1 MRELPAF
8 QESETKEAPHNSKYT
23 EFEATM
29 EMYGF
34 ATGSTETSAVP
45 SPLYRGT
52 TDKSAREQSTTY
64 RVDIQEQYGQGR
76 HSGGLWTSST
86 AAGHGQSAGD
96 QVVYMCG
103 SRDMLVANITASV
116 IYYYHQIV

>member
-34 ATGSTETSAVP
+34 ATGLTETSAVP

-76 HSGGLWTSST
+76 HSDGLWTSSS
-86 AAGHGQSAGD
+86 AAGHGSSQRGTRLFTCAGLET
-96 QVVYMCG
+96 C
-103 SRDMLVANITASV
+103 S
-116 IYYYHQIV
+116 